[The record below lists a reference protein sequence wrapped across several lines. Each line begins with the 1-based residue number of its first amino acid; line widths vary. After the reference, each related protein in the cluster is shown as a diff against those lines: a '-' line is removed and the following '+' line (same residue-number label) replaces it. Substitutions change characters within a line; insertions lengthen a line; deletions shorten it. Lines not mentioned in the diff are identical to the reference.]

1 MSNKGMI
8 IRECEHLNSAR
19 RVLEGRIDCD
29 MFFRSICGDLLITGM
44 EAGNKEMVL
53 SLVRACMEKRDVSTI
68 VLTSHQELAALIQ
81 QDQNRRKSGGV
92 RVSWPAEKNYHPFY
106 GMSAQQMLRF
116 VCMTA
121 EEMGYSSMAGQVMIY
136 AAAVLNIVSTEYPV
150 SLPAV
155 VKLLEEDD
163 DFISELALQQGFSN
177 VIADNI
183 RANHEAG
190 IVFRRLLERLEEI
203 FENIYVTGSDTK
215 YNLQSGCKE
224 KLDGMVIYASSGSQR
239 IFNAYL
245 KEEIFQTLKDVPK
258 IRILL
263 DEMEFADEN
272 DELMRYIM
280 QLKRQGR
287 IELIVI
293 SQNVKE
299 SMKGN
304 ADLDFANVVLF
315 QHGTPAATEEI
326 SKALFGTYQYHKP
339 MPNAVKPPALLFTFQ
354 RAVNW
359 QIQSEERLRVRSE
372 DLSARPGIFGRQS
385 DYLAVKTTANN
396 NIYFIH
402 TADFLKNTGYGLT
415 VV

>member
-81 QDQNRRKSGGV
+81 QDQNRRKSGAV

-163 DFISELALQQGFSN
+163 DFISELALQQGLSN

-190 IVFRRLLERLEEI
+190 IVFRRLLERL
-203 FENIYVTGSDTK
+203 
-215 YNLQSGCKE
+215 
-224 KLDGMVIYASSGSQR
+224 
-239 IFNAYL
+239 
-245 KEEIFQTLKDVPK
+245 EEIFQTLKDVPK

-315 QHGTPAATEEI
+315 QHGTPTATEEI